1 MTRNQ
6 SAVNTLT
13 ILGQVFK
20 PFLRLLLA
28 ALPLLAW
35 AAPDA
40 AEFRAR
46 REALRRASPGALV
59 YAQGGTEAE
68 RGNIRTGFLQDANF
82 YYLSGWMEPGAA
94 LLVGPETDVLL
105 LPEPDPARDRYT
117 GAKQH
122 AGSPDIAA
130 RTGFARVVSTKE
142 LAALVASQPGARLL
156 ASPSPAPE
164 ALRAAAG
171 GRETGSAV
179 EAIHQLRMIKSPA
192 EIAMVQQAADVSIE
206 AHKAA
211 WRRMG
216 PGLFEYQ
223 VAASMGFVYFD
234 AGCEHHAYPPIVA
247 SGQNAIVLHYQ
258 RNKRRMDAG
267 DLLLMDVGAECGMY
281 AADITRT
288 VPVSGRYT
296 PRQREL
302 YNAVLAA
309 ADAAIAAAKP
319 GATLEQLNGIARETL
334 KKAGEA
340 RGGKTLDNYLT
351 HFVSHGVGLDVHDP
365 ASRTAPLEPGM
376 IVTIEPGVYIPEEA
390 AGIRVEDMILIT
402 RDGARNMTAA
412 LPRTARAIESF
423 LAARPKARR

>member
-1 MTRNQ
+1 MFR
-6 SAVNTLT
+6 
-13 ILGQVFK
+13 

-28 ALPLLAW
+28 GLPLLAW

-46 REALRRASPGALV
+46 REALRRANPGALV
-59 YAQGGTEAE
+59 YVQGGTEGE
-68 RGNIRTGFLQDANF
+68 RGNIRTGFLQDSNF

-94 LLVGPETDVLL
+94 VLVSPDTDVLL

-130 RTGFARVVSTKE
+130 RTGFARVAAAKE
-142 LAALVASQPGARLL
+142 LAALAAAQPGARLL
-156 ASPSPAPE
+156 VSPSPAPE
-164 ALRAAAG
+164 AFRVAAAG
-171 GRETGSAV
+171 RETASAV
-179 EAIHQLRMIKSPA
+179 ESIHQLRMVKSPA
-192 EIAMVQQAADVSIE
+192 EIEMVQRSGDVLME

-211 WRRMG
+211 WRRMA
-216 PGLFEYQ
+216 PGVHEYQ
-223 VAASMGFVYFD
+223 VAATMGFVYFD

-247 SGQNAIVLHYQ
+247 SGKNAIVLHYQ

-267 DLLLMDVGAECGMY
+267 ELLLMDVGAECGMY

-288 VPVSGRYT
+288 VPVNGHFT

-302 YNAVLAA
+302 YNAVLAS

-319 GATLEQLNGIARETL
+319 GVTFEKLNGIARETL
-334 KKAGEA
+334 KKAGTSKS
-340 RGGKTLDNYLT
+340 GKTLDNYLT
-351 HFVSHGVGLDVHDP
+351 HFAGHGVGLDVHDP
-365 ASRTAPLEPGM
+365 TGRTAPLEPGM
-376 IVTIEPGVYIPEEA
+376 IITIEPGVYIPEEDT
-390 AGIRVEDMILIT
+390 GIRVEDMILIT
-402 RDGARNMTAA
+402 PGGARNMTAA
-412 LPRTARAIESF
+412 LPRTAGEIERF